1 MLAYWSLNQHIEAL
15 KVLEELLGRYPNDP
29 ELLYRASHFYG
40 DRALQTMK
48 RLVDVAPESP
58 WKRLAFAEALEAQ
71 KRYDLAIIEYR
82 KVITADSSMA
92 GVHYKLGRALLLKAP
107 DSKEARDESLKEFQ
121 QALAQDPRNAA
132 EYEIG
137 EICRRRG
144 QPEQAVD
151 HFSRAI
157 EIDPGV
163 EDAEIALAR
172 TLIHLHKP
180 KEALPHLQ
188 AAIYLNPANEVSHFL
203 LAGAYRTLGDAT
215 NYLNEM
221 ALYQEYHIRPY
232 ADKSAGGDQP
242 PSALAAPEVTK
253 QTLDSEIPDQP

>member
-92 GVHYKLGRALLLKAP
+92 GVHYQLERAFLLKTP
-107 DSKEARDESLKEFQ
+107 DSEEARDESLTEFQ
-121 QALAQDPRNAA
+121 QALAQDPCNAAA

-203 LAGAYRTLGDAT
+203 LTGAYRTSGDAT
-215 NYLNEM
+215 NNLNEM
-221 ALYQEYHIRPY
+221 ALY
-232 ADKSAGGDQP
+232 
-242 PSALAAPEVTK
+242 
-253 QTLDSEIPDQP
+253 